1 MQKSLEFEPVEH
13 TDYIYEIVG
22 VNWLLVVGVFAVVTA
37 AALWWRRRRHS
48 RNSDTDL

>member
-22 VNWLLVVGVFAVVTA
+22 VNWSFVVGMLVLLA
-37 AALWWRRRRHS
+37 AGAIWWRRR
-48 RNSDTDL
+48 